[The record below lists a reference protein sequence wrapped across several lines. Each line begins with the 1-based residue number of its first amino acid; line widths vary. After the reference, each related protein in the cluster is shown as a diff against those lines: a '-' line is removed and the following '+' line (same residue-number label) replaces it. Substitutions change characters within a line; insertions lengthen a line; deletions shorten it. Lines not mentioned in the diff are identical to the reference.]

1 MDKQAAAVD
10 AGGGGGRPTD
20 GGSEGELAI
29 QAGARVECRDG
40 HVGRVASVL
49 RDSSTGCITRLVIRR
64 GLLLGHDVVV
74 PVEWAIKASRD
85 CVYLDVGRE
94 ELVHLPEYR
103 ADHDVKRDIEQALW
117 DDETIR
123 QADWPTL
130 RVDVRDGVVTLRGHV
145 ASRVHRARAEA
156 AARQARGVREL
167 RNKLVADDDLEAA
180 IAEALARDPRT
191 QAHAIRVHAHRG
203 IVHLS
208 GAVISAEVQAA
219 AEEATAEVE
228 GVRGIVCRLL
238 GTDAIKPAPSVILPA
253 IGIRVFATDGLL
265 GHLEQVVMNPRSR
278 GITHLVVTV
287 GRPAAARGESPEAAT
302 GQARLLVPVKLVDRW
317 IEDAEQDAVEEAVLL
332 RVHRAAAAAWLAEY
346 REEHYA
352 VPGPD
357 WQPLFDYRREDVR
370 FALDADVL

>member
-1 MDKQAAAVD
+1 MDKQAAPVD
-10 AGGGGGRPTD
+10 AGAGGGRPTR
-20 GGSEGELAI
+20 GGSEGGPAI

-40 HVGRVASVL
+40 HVGRVASAL
-49 RDSSTGCITRLVIRR
+49 HDSSTGRITRLVIHR

-74 PVEWAIKASRD
+74 PVEWATETSRHR
-85 CVYLDVGRE
+85 VYLDVGQE
-94 ELVHLPEYR
+94 ELTHLPEYR
-103 ADHDVKRDIEQALW
+103 ADQDIKRDIEQALW
-117 DDETIR
+117 DDEAIR

-130 RVDVRDGVVTLRGHV
+130 RVDVRDGAVTLRGHV
-145 ASRVHRARAEA
+145 ASRAHRMRAEA

-191 QAHAIRVHAHRG
+191 RAHAIGVHADRG

-238 GTDAIKPAPSVILPA
+238 GTDAIKPPPSVILPA
-253 IGIRVFATDGLL
+253 IGIRVFATDGML
-265 GHLEQVVMNPRSR
+265 GHLEQVVVNPRSR

-287 GRPAAARGESPEAAT
+287 GRPVAARGESSEAASA
-302 GQARLLVPVKLVDRW
+302 QARLLVPVKLVDRW

-332 RVHRAAAAAWLAEY
+332 RIDRAAAAWLAEY
-346 REEHYA
+346 REERYA